1 MRTCIVF
8 LTACALAVAACAR
21 PAETR
26 QFELQGQILA
36 VEPAR
41 GEVLIKHGDIK
52 GFMPGMTMPFK
63 VKDASLLGRQKPGD
77 LVTATLVVGDV
88 DSYLSAI
95 STTGHAELEAPPAV
109 SDGPRILA
117 PGDEVADA
125 LLVDQDAKPIPFSTL
140 RGHRVALT
148 FIYTR

>member
-1 MRTCIVF
+1 MRTCTIL
-8 LTACALAVAACAR
+8 LTACVIAATACAR

-26 QFELQGQILA
+26 QYELQGQILA

-41 GEVLIKHGDIK
+41 GEVLIKHGDIQ
-52 GFMPGMTMPFK
+52 GFMPAMTMPFK

-88 DSYLSAI
+88 DAYLSAI
-95 STTGHAELEAPPAV
+95 STTGRAELDPPPVV
-109 SDGPRILA
+109 SDTPRILA

-125 LLVDQDAKPIPFSTL
+125 LLVDQDAKPMPFSSL
-140 RGHRVALT
+140 
-148 FIYTR
+148 